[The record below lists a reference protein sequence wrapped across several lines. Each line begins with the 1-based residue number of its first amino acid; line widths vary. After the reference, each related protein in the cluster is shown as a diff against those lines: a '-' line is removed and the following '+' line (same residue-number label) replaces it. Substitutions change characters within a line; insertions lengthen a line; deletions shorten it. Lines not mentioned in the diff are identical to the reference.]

1 MKSIKKKVKQYAHLC
16 VLKNISSNIKVSHLQ
31 WLQIFLKIWQLILI
45 FPFLC
50 VFLILQ
56 KLPFFGNFFTHHNKK
71 LFILKSCQQK
81 AYHYLTPLESDR
93 TLPLKPPSNRV
104 VARILVCPAHS
115 YSSKTSWPL
124 ASSMSSTALPS
135 FCR

>member
-16 VLKNISSNIKVSHLQ
+16 VLKNISSNIKVCHLQ
-31 WLQIFLKIWQLILI
+31 WLQIFLNIWQLILI

-71 LFILKSCQQK
+71 LCLSLNPVNKKHII
-81 AYHYLTPLESDR
+81 T
-93 TLPLKPPSNRV
+93 
-104 VARILVCPAHS
+104 
-115 YSSKTSWPL
+115 
-124 ASSMSSTALPS
+124 
-135 FCR
+135 